1 MRYIKRNWLVA
12 LGLFALITGIVL
24 QASTG
29 KIDGSVLIPL
39 PLIYAALRL
48 RGTKKTALPTANRKS
63 GTNKSNIAA

>member
-1 MRYIKRNWLVA
+1 MRHIKRNWLVA
-12 LGLFALITGIVL
+12 LGLFAFIAGIVL